1 MKKLIYTTAFTLML
15 TAWIPVAYAAGSS
28 RDFKA
33 SSIVH
38 SAAHATGTR
47 NLDATHHLEIDVQGS
62 ALSELS
68 IDLPEEVSIHRGIK
82 VKNQSGQR
90 IPATVSIAD
99 KKATLVFAQP
109 VPPQTTLSIE
119 IQGVYTPFYRHL
131 WQYTI
136 YAKMVGIDAEIPLGI
151 AQIRTPGR

>member
-1 MKKLIYTTAFTLML
+1 MKKLIYASTFTLML
-15 TAWIPVAYAAGSS
+15 ASWIPIAYAAGSS

-33 SSIVH
+33 SRIVH
-38 SAAHATGTR
+38 SAVHATGTR

-82 VKNQSGQR
+82 VTNQSGQK
-90 IPATVSIAD
+90 IPATVSIGD
-99 KKATLVFAQP
+99 KKATLVFSQP

-119 IQGVYTPFYRHL
+119 IQGVYTPRYRHF
-131 WQYTI
+131 WQYMV
-136 YAKMVGIDAEIPLGI
+136 YGKMVGIDAQIPLGI
-151 AQIRTPGR
+151 AQMQTPGR